1 MLTVLVYAMHKISNR
16 NASNFIVVDL
26 NRYAK
31 GVYVV
36 KLIYNNKVITERII
50 KRL

>member
-36 KLIYNNKVITERII
+36 KLIYDNKVITERII